1 MRPYL
6 LGGHSIYA
14 AVITQTL
21 LRMPH
26 MSLPKLFTAAVV
38 AASLTVS
45 SVAPASAGMVPT
57 PTSSSSNNAEKAL
70 ISFALIGLIA
80 WITKDSK
87 KSSGAKVTR
96 DGGNTTGSFTLLKF

>member
-1 MRPYL
+1 
-6 LGGHSIYA
+6 
-14 AVITQTL
+14 
-21 LRMPH
+21 
-26 MSLPKLFTAAVV
+26 MSLPRFLTAAAV
-38 AASLTVS
+38 ATSLTMA
-45 SVAPASAGMVPT
+45 SVAPASAGMVPA